1 MAVSEILYGE
11 MAGRHIFRSHHHATM
26 FDILSTSSQL
36 CHFRLFCDDPEM
48 PRELMIYIGILV
60 DKRIPRRRQGGQGIL
75 LGLVK
80 WEWMAVFLLSGDGGH
95 VPQEEETEQD
105 GR

>member
-1 MAVSEILYGE
+1 
-11 MAGRHIFRSHHHATM
+11 
-26 FDILSTSSQL
+26 
-36 CHFRLFCDDPEM
+36 
-48 PRELMIYIGILV
+48 MIYIGILV